1 MKKNRKRP
9 NIKIGTVSINFNWQ
23 QALSYMFLIL
33 ERGDLGA
40 KVVVKTE
47 FQKMAKAADLYNEML
62 EKKK

>member
-1 MKKNRKRP
+1 
-9 NIKIGTVSINFNWQ
+9 
-23 QALSYMFLIL
+23 MFLIL